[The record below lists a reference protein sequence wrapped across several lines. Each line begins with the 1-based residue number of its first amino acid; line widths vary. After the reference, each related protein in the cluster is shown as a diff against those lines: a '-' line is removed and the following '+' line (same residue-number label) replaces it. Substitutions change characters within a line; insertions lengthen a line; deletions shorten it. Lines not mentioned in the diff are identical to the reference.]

1 MIILAEATTQSVEA
15 KVDGAK
21 PPTTLDFINEMIG
34 ETQRAK
40 AKVSVLGNSQM
51 VHDCDKAY
59 GLTLDYLNKAAN
71 MAKASGTPNTEE
83 VKTNVKEALKAIDSC
98 DYSYAESTRPT
109 PFIVNNAELKALGN
123 KCLHFD
129 TKW

>member
-1 MIILAEATTQSVEA
+1 MVLLTDQATAQSVKA
-15 KVDGAK
+15 KADGAK
-21 PPTTLDFINEMIG
+21 PQTTLDFINEMIS

-40 AKVSVLGNSQM
+40 AKVSVLGNSKM

-59 GLTLDYLNKAAN
+59 GLTLDYLDKAAN

-83 VKTNVKEALKAIDSC
+83 LKTNVKEALKAIDSC

-109 PFIVNNAELKALGN
+109 PFIANNAELKALGA
-123 KCLHFD
+123 KCLQF
-129 TKW
+129 